1 MNMAYLCKPGVE
13 LFGLKRVNDKT
24 DSRICLRTILRT
36 PVQKTGQV
44 RLCLGTQCSPS
55 EGTGL
60 HDYLVNTLINFN
72 GSVVLAMT
80 VGSGLR
86 TGFN

>member
-44 RLCLGTQCSPS
+44 RLGLGTQRSPS